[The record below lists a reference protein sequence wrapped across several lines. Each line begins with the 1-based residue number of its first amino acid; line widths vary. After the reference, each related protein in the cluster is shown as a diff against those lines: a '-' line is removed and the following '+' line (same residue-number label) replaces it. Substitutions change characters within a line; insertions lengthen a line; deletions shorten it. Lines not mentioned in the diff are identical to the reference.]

1 MGKRRSGKKALT
13 PSLKELASLWELANG
28 DGPDAE
34 EADLLFEEA
43 VRSLI
48 RNRALDR
55 PLLSGLLARLHP
67 DQHHPLLHLCEELA
81 ADEMGRSVRKGDPPS
96 LFQLFIIP
104 VHGDLADVEEALGD
118 PGLLDGLA
126 RSLRRTGYAAPDSS
140 VIVRPEL
147 FPVQTLALLGPNR
160 IRDLLLDGAAALG
173 RKPETGATRK
183 LLQEAEGLI
192 GAPRQ
197 TGPEEIIFG
206 VRFLVGTRMS
216 LDRGDLADGLLPD
229 PEETEEE
236 FFDRMESWREEAE
249 GLLAGFGELTL
260 EPPTPWG
267 VARVELLT
275 CALRQLAI
283 LALEA
288 EGVDLITPP
297 YPDVG
302 SHLHLTPDDLV
313 VELFRDGRPLTGIS
327 LSGTLIGPALGD
339 LIEAI
344 SEEFPPTL
352 EEPEACRVT
361 VH

>member
-1 MGKRRSGKKALT
+1 LGKRRSGKKALT
-13 PSLKELASLWELANG
+13 PSPEELASLWEVANG

-48 RNRALDR
+48 RDRALDR
-55 PLLSGLLARLHP
+55 PLLSGLLARLPP

-81 ADEMGRSVRKGDPPS
+81 AEETGWSPRMGDPHS

-104 VHGDLADVEEALGD
+104 VHGDLADVAAALDD
-118 PGLLDGLA
+118 PELLDGLA
-126 RSLRRTGYAAPDSS
+126 RALRRTGYAIPDSN
-140 VIVRPEL
+140 VFVRPDL
-147 FPVQTLALLGPNR
+147 FPVQALALLGPDR
-160 IRDLLLDGAAALG
+160 IRDLLLDGVAVLG
-173 RKPETGATRK
+173 RKPETGATLQ
-183 LLQEAEGLI
+183 LLQEAADLI
-192 GAPRQ
+192 GPPRQ
-197 TGPEEIIFG
+197 SGPEEVTFG
-206 VRFLVGTRMS
+206 VRFLIGTRMS

-236 FFDRMESWREEAE
+236 LLDRVESWRDESE
-249 GLLAGFGELTL
+249 GLLAGFGAITF

-267 VARVELLT
+267 EARVELLT
-275 CALRQLAI
+275 CALRQLAD

-288 EGVDLITPP
+288 EGVDLIGSP
-297 YPDVG
+297 YPEIS
-302 SHLHLTPDDLV
+302 SHLQLTPEDLV
-313 VELFRDGRPLTGIS
+313 VELFRDGSPLTGITM
-327 LSGTLIGPALGD
+327 SGALIGPALGD

-352 EEPEACRVT
+352 EEPAAMRAL